1 MGHSLGQPEK
11 SFQVTNC
18 LADTLYTFVGILHNF
33 SRNYRS
39 LTLQYQNLAPLNDVL
54 EHWFNNKTEKIKV
67 GNDVVS
73 YINLT
78 IMLSITF
85 RIIIFIDHTFF
96 CNKFQLETGAYKLK
110 RYEKGQHQHS
120 SIFIN

>member
-1 MGHSLGQPEK
+1 MGHSLGEPEK

-18 LADTLYTFVGILHNF
+18 LADSLCTFVGILHNF

-39 LTLQYQNLAPLNDVL
+39 STPQYQNLAPLNDVL
-54 EHWFNNKTEKIKV
+54 EHWFNPKSEEIKV

-78 IMLSITF
+78 IMLSLKF
-85 RIIIFIDHTFF
+85 RITIFIDHTFF
-96 CNKFQLETGAYKLK
+96 CDKF
-110 RYEKGQHQHS
+110 
-120 SIFIN
+120 